1 MSEKIT
7 FQIEKLD
14 YQEDAVNSVID
25 LLSGIDRRAVSS
37 IYSAAR
43 SQTELSG
50 YEGRPESNVRFN
62 AGTRLIQNLQN
73 VQYRN
78 GLFKDNAVSSED

>member
-50 YEGRPESNVRFN
+50 YE
-62 AGTRLIQNLQN
+62 
-73 VQYRN
+73 
-78 GLFKDNAVSSED
+78 